1 MAAGWAVAAGVPDAS
16 PEQVLAPLVRL
27 DCAAAFRAPAA
38 AVVLLIFPSSDSA
51 AAPANN
57 ATRRLLAAA
66 AAAAAPPVSLIV
78 NVTVLLVADLPFDAT
93 AAEIG
98 AADATARSQAAA
110 GVAAVRASAAA
121 VFNATCATLSAN
133 VSLAVQAATR
143 HVAPPETPVPGSAW
157 APLPLSPLALLGAA
171 AGGLAFVAAAACGM
185 LHLRRVAARRS
196 VAARAAAERR
206 NAHAVAAVTWPQRK
220 AALQREQLQQ
230 QPQRRAAWRLPSRL
244 PPPPCAVRDFDA
256 DVDEGGDVR
265 ADALL
270 RLASKRHLAF
280 ITADTDLAPSSP

>member
-1 MAAGWAVAAGVPDAS
+1 MAAGWAAAAGVPDAS
-16 PEQVLAPLVRL
+16 PEQVLAPLVRV
-27 DCAAAFRAPAA
+27 DCAAAFRAPPAA
-38 AVVLLIFPSSDSA
+38 IVLLVFPSDA
-51 AAPANN
+51 ALAPAPAN

-66 AAAAAPPVSLIV
+66 ASAPPVSLTV
-78 NVTVLLVADLPFDAT
+78 TVTVLLVAALPFDAT

-98 AADATARSQAAA
+98 AADATARTQAAA